1 MEGCSRHTAGWRLA
15 KSRLLSTPLP
25 SPSASFTCIPSKMA
39 MAESTVSFQA
49 IVDMPDRL
57 IDLFIRLSVQNKGV
71 LSAAKRNSHF
81 AILKDEEVTQM
92 QQAIKGSRWM
102 TGCRAGFSRT
112 AKSAG
117 EIETRTG

>member
-1 MEGCSRHTAGWRLA
+1 
-15 KSRLLSTPLP
+15 
-25 SPSASFTCIPSKMA
+25 MA
-39 MAESTVSFQA
+39 MAESIASFQA

-92 QQAIKGSRWM
+92 QQAIKESRLV
-102 TGCRAGFSRT
+102 
-112 AKSAG
+112 
-117 EIETRTG
+117 E

>member
-1 MEGCSRHTAGWRLA
+1 MT
-15 KSRLLSTPLP
+15 
-25 SPSASFTCIPSKMA
+25 
-39 MAESTVSFQA
+39 ESTVSFQA

-57 IDLFIRLSVQNKGV
+57 IDLFIRLGSEQGV

>member
-1 MEGCSRHTAGWRLA
+1 
-15 KSRLLSTPLP
+15 
-25 SPSASFTCIPSKMA
+25 
-39 MAESTVSFQA
+39 
-49 IVDMPDRL
+49 
-57 IDLFIRLSVQNKGV
+57 V

-112 AKSAG
+112 TKSAG